1 MRILACCLTM
11 MTFGFVMMAC
21 EAPAELVPQDIHLED
36 DFIDFGMVSTTEPLT
51 IHTKVH
57 NSGDVDLVF
66 SIPPKLVDESSNQSF
81 DLVADWEIIG
91 PRSYEILEIT
101 YTPVAEQDS
110 FGSILLYSNDPD
122 EANRVIVLMGSSFTG
137 LPQAYVT
144 PSLVEYGFVA
154 SGNSAE
160 GVVEIWNTGDVPM
173 TVVDVTVGGSE
184 SLFEVL
190 DKPVYPIP
198 AGEKAL
204 ATVAFNSEGG
214 NHTVGSLTVEI
225 ADAVNPYYTVNLS
238 ANSPGSTNNSLPQI
252 DILDPTQA
260 KVFYMYQNLWIEA
273 RVFDAQ
279 QPNIGLYCTLESNH
293 PDVGLVEQ
301 NTSHWETTTVEFDI
315 EIDESDFELYPGL
328 HTLTLCC
335 TDVFV
340 ETACTTLVVSINEE
354 FSEDDDDGDGYS
366 GAQGDCVDTD
376 DTIYPA
382 AIELADGVDNNCDG
396 IIDEHTVNYDD
407 DNDGYCESDTS
418 CTDGSLPGDCND
430 SVADLDNNGIADGY
444 GIHPDAAELAD
455 FFDNDCDG
463 TIDEETINYDDDVD
477 GFTEALGDCDDAD
490 PEVYRDAPEYCD
502 SKDNDCDG
510 EVDEDCI
517 DTTPPLILVGGLTA
531 DIVAVKKGESVELH
545 LTVISGPDAEL
556 VFDWGCDGGEFTWY
570 SEDQSQATWKAP
582 DTIEESAVE
591 FSVFCKVTDTNS
603 AESADDYISKWAFL
617 ELTVMKT
624 DPLQSVIQNKTTCSI
639 SSFDQDN
646 GSIKSAVALT
656 AALLLSLCIRRRR

>member
-1 MRILACCLTM
+1 MRILACCLT
-11 MTFGFVMMAC
+11 TIAFGLVMLAC

-36 DFIDFGMVSTTEPLT
+36 DFIDFGMVSTTDPVT
-51 IHTKVH
+51 IFTKVH
-57 NSGDVDLVF
+57 NSGDVDLMF
-66 SIPPKLVDESSNQSF
+66 SIPPQLVDESNNPSF
-81 DLVADWEIIG
+81 ELVADWEIIA

-110 FGSILLYSNDPD
+110 YGSILLYSNDPD
-122 EANRVIVLMGSSFTG
+122 EANRVVVLMGSSYTG

-154 SGNSAE
+154 SGNTAE
-160 GVVEIWNTGDVPM
+160 GVVEIWNTGDVAM
-173 TVVDVTVGGSE
+173 DVVDVTIGGSE

-238 ANSPGSTNNSLPQI
+238 ANSPGSTNNSPPQI

-260 KVFYMYQNLWIEA
+260 KVFYMYQNLYIEA

-279 QPNIGLYCTLESNH
+279 QPNIGLYCTLESDH

-315 EIDESDFELYPGL
+315 EIDESDFENYTGL

-340 ETACTTLVVSINEE
+340 ETSCATLVVSIDEE
-354 FSEDDDDGDGYS
+354 FSEDDDDGDGYA

-382 AIELADGVDNNCDG
+382 AIELPDGVDNNCDG
-396 IIDEHTVNYDD
+396 NIDENTENYDD
-407 DNDGYCESDTS
+407 DNDGYCDSDTS
-418 CTDGSLPGDCND
+418 CTDGSLPGDCD
-430 SVADLDNNGIADGY
+430 DEDY
-444 GIHPDAAELAD
+444 GINPGATEAPD
-455 FFDNDCDG
+455 FFDNNCDG
-463 TIDEETINYDDDVD
+463 TIDEGTVNYDDDTD
-477 GFTEALGDCDDAD
+477 GFTEALGDCRDDD
-490 PEVYRDAPEYCD
+490 PEIYRDAPEYCD
-502 SKDNDCDG
+502 QKDNDCDG

-531 DIVAVKKGESVELH
+531 DIVAVKKGEVVELS
-545 LTVISGPDAEL
+545 LTVISGPEAEL

-603 AESADDYISKWAFL
+603 AEDAADFLSKWAFL

-624 DPLQSVIQNKTTCSI
+624 DPLQSVIQNRTTCGG
-639 SSFDQDN
+639 SSYVE
-646 GSIKSAVALT
+646 GSGTIESAVALT
-656 AALLLSLCIRRRR
+656 AALFLSLWIRRRR